1 MGILFLTY
9 EAFEGKTGRYTHSIP
24 FDPLLI
30 VSVDGERATRFR
42 FSLTGIVGSMSL
54 SALLP
59 YYRSVVKTHISLD
72 VFFGP

>member
-42 FSLTGIVGSMSL
+42 FSLTGIGGF
-54 SALLP
+54 
-59 YYRSVVKTHISLD
+59 T
-72 VFFGP
+72 